1 RNDLLE
7 MWNLVISQMT
17 KAQQAF
23 LNTDKELAR
32 EIGYFEKKV
41 DVFELKIDKDCEL
54 YIALNNPV
62 AIDLRFVLSILKIN
76 TALERLGDFAKGI
89 SRRVIDYPVD
99 KPNSDLMKIM
109 QVDTMF
115 ENAICMMVKAKEAF
129 EKEDAKLA
137 TCIFVKDD
145 ILDEINRNADH
156 VVLQTI
162 QKNPELSYEA
172 ISMLSIIR
180 KL

>member
-1 RNDLLE
+1 MRAFEDQLNELRNDLLE

-109 QVDTMF
+109 
-115 ENAICMMVKAKEAF
+115 
-129 EKEDAKLA
+129 
-137 TCIFVKDD
+137 
-145 ILDEINRNADH
+145 
-156 VVLQTI
+156 
-162 QKNPELSYEA
+162 
-172 ISMLSIIR
+172 
-180 KL
+180 